1 MANHQQGNGR
11 GPLASPERRQRAS
24 SPPLGLADF
33 TWRVVV
39 LLLLLGVAY
48 LLWRGIHVL
57 LLTFAGTLF
66 AIFLCSMSDWLSRQT
81 GMRYG
86 WSLTII
92 VVVLVLVIGG
102 LTCIFANLLMNQLL
116 KLEQQVPQSLNQIR
130 GYLESTPWGHQVLEK
145 APQVAES
152 IDPGGMFAR
161 LSNLVSGL
169 LSFLMA
175 CLVIVIV
182 GIFGAAE
189 PEQYKIGLL
198 YLVPAPQRS
207 RVDQALDAVVFNLRA
222 WLVGQL
228 VLMVMMGV
236 TTAVGLWLFG
246 VPLALTLGLM
256 AGMLEIIPYLGPW
269 ISVVPA
275 ALIALPVGSQTVVMV
290 LLLYLALHLV
300 EGYLLIPLVQRRAI
314 HLPPAL
320 TLMAQILLGEL
331 SGIMG
336 LLVAAPLTVSV
347 VVFVKML
354 YVKDALG
361 EQTVEVPGES
371 DRSTSS
377 EGPPKQDSGE
387 PRPDGDREPT
397 SRSPSAR
404 G

>member
-1 MANHQQGNGR
+1 MFMANNQRENGR
-11 GPLASPERRQRAS
+11 GTLASSDKRQRFS
-24 SPPLGLADF
+24 SAPPLGMADF
-33 TWRVVV
+33 AWRVVV
-39 LLLLLGVAY
+39 MLLLLGVAY

-66 AIFLCSMSDWLSRQT
+66 AIFLWSLSDWLSRRT

-86 WSLTII
+86 WSLTLV

-102 LTCIFANLLMNQLL
+102 LTWMFASVLMSQFL
-116 KLEQQVPQSLNQIR
+116 KFEQQVPQSLQQIQD
-130 GYLESTPWGHQVLEK
+130 YLESTPWGHRLMEK
-145 APQVAES
+145 APQAAES
-152 IDPGGMFAR
+152 IAPEGVFSR
-161 LSNLVSGL
+161 LTNLVSGL

-189 PEQYKIGLL
+189 PERYKTGLL

-207 RVDQALDAVVFNLRA
+207 RMDQALDAVVFNLRA

-236 TTAVGLWLFG
+236 TTAVGLSLLG

-269 ISVVPA
+269 IAVVPA
-275 ALIALPVGSQTVVMV
+275 ALIAFPMGSQTLVMV

-300 EGYLLIPLVQRRAI
+300 EGYVLVPLVQRRAI

-320 TLMAQILLGEL
+320 TLVAQILLGEL
-331 SGIMG
+331 LGIMG

-354 YVKDALG
+354 YVKDTLG

-371 DRSTSS
+371 DH
-377 EGPPKQDSGE
+377 PA
-387 PRPDGDREPT
+387 
-397 SRSPSAR
+397 SR
-404 G
+404 GV